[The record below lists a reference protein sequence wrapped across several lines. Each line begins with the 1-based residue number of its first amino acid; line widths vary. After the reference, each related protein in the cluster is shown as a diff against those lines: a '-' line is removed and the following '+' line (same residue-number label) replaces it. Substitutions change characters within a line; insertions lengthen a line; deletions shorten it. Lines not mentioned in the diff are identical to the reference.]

1 MESMQQLQP
10 AAVEAE
16 EEEFFFQSLRLR
28 DFWDIF
34 AKRWLWILLAVAVC
48 AGGMFLYDRMS
59 YTPEYTST
67 ATLYILRQNED
78 GSVSGS
84 SEDFSLALK
93 VVNDCDWLLRS
104 HSVLD
109 EVIQELDL
117 DMSYAE
123 LYKRVSTSNP
133 SSTRILKVTVKAPS
147 AKLAKEI
154 VDCICR
160 IGPDKI
166 AMAMGFDQ
174 VNLFELGTLETSPS
188 NAMSMKKYVKIGLAA
203 AAGVYLVF
211 LLMFLLDCR
220 IRSAADVERM
230 LGLTVLGELPDA
242 NAPVKKGH
250 GAYGQ
255 PARKGKRV
263 LVIDADM
270 RKSVMAGRH
279 TTVRNPAGLS
289 QVLTGMS
296 SIGQCVYATQFEGL
310 HIMFAGQF
318 PPNPADL
325 LAGKYFPALIE
336 ESRKY
341 YDYIFVDTAPLGKV
355 IDAALVAR
363 CCDGSVLVM
372 GNDVRYS
379 LARNVVNQLKKSGRV
394 LGVVRNMV
402 PKGTD
407 PYYR

>member
-1 MESMQQLQP
+1 MMEKTNLKLPGLEDFFTAEALRVLRTNLQ
-10 AAVEAE
+10 
-16 EEEFFFQSLRLR
+16 FCGQ
-28 DFWDIF
+28 DIQV
-34 AKRWLWILLAVAVC
+34 VAV
-48 AGGMFLYDRMS
+48 
-59 YTPEYTST
+59 TSCDENEGKT
-67 ATLYILRQNED
+67 VATLQM
-78 GSVSGS
+78 
-84 SEDFSLALK
+84 A
-93 VVNDCDWLLRS
+93 RS
-104 HSVLD
+104 F
-109 EVIQELDL
+109 
-117 DMSYAE
+117 AE
-123 LYKRVSTSNP
+123 L
-133 SSTRILKVTVKAPS
+133 
-147 AKLAKEI
+147 
-154 VDCICR
+154 
-160 IGPDKI
+160 
-166 AMAMGFDQ
+166 
-174 VNLFELGTLETSPS
+174 
-188 NAMSMKKYVKIGLAA
+188 
-203 AAGVYLVF
+203 
-211 LLMFLLDCR
+211 
-220 IRSAADVERM
+220 
-230 LGLTVLGELPDA
+230 
-242 NAPVKKGH
+242 
-250 GAYGQ
+250 
-255 PARKGKRV
+255 GKRV

>member
-48 AGGMFLYDRMS
+48 AGGMFLYDRMN
-59 YTPEYTST
+59 YAPEYTST

-109 EVIQELDL
+109 EVIEELDL

-147 AKLAKEI
+147 AELAKEI

-188 NAMSMKKYVKIGLAA
+188 NAMSMKKYVKIGLGA

-255 PARKGKRV
+255 TARKGKRV
-263 LVIDADM
+263 
-270 RKSVMAGRH
+270 R
-279 TTVRNPAGLS
+279 
-289 QVLTGMS
+289 
-296 SIGQCVYATQFEGL
+296 
-310 HIMFAGQF
+310 
-318 PPNPADL
+318 
-325 LAGKYFPALIE
+325 
-336 ESRKY
+336 
-341 YDYIFVDTAPLGKV
+341 
-355 IDAALVAR
+355 
-363 CCDGSVLVM
+363 
-372 GNDVRYS
+372 
-379 LARNVVNQLKKSGRV
+379 
-394 LGVVRNMV
+394 
-402 PKGTD
+402 
-407 PYYR
+407 